1 MKRLENKVAIVT
13 GATSGIGLACVEAF
27 AAEGANVLLAGR
39 NQKTG
44 QGLAQEI
51 NRRMGRECVR
61 FVYHE
66 AVNEE
71 SARRAVAEAVR
82 LWGGLDIL
90 VNNAGVMLPS
100 MEIERMSEEDWDRTF
115 SVNVKGYFFMCRYSK
130 DALVKRKGTIINNAS
145 IAGMSSYVIGRS
157 YAYSASKAAVI
168 QFSRQMAKNYGE
180 EGIRVNCI
188 CPGIIETKM
197 LGERDR
203 GQYAKR
209 VPLGY
214 IGTPE
219 DVAHVVVFLASEEAS
234 YLTGTVIPVDGGVSL

>member
-13 GATSGIGLACVEAF
+13 GATSGIGLACVETF
-27 AAEGANVLLAGR
+27 ASEGANVLLAGR
-39 NQKTG
+39 NSEAG
-44 QGLAQEI
+44 QGLAENI
-51 NRRMGRECVR
+51 NRRIGRECVR
-61 FVYHE
+61 YVYHE
-66 AVNEE
+66 AENED
-71 SARRAVAEAVR
+71 SAIQVVTEAIH

-90 VNNAGVMLPS
+90 VNNAGIMLPS
-100 MEIERMSEEDWDRTF
+100 MEIERMSAEDWDQTF
-115 SVNVKGYFFMCRYSK
+115 SVNVKGYFLMCRHSK
-130 DALVKRKGTIINNAS
+130 NALVKRKGTIINNAS
-145 IAGMSSYVIGRS
+145 IAGMGSYVIGRS

-219 DVAHVVVFLASEEAS
+219 DVAHVVLFLASEEAS